1 MLLTMYKDD
10 DDDDDDGLHTILKTP
25 GGTYYFFLWGGG
37 GGGHRKGELI
47 ERGKF
52 FEMYIKMHALTNIP
66 PSCFGGVG
74 EGRI

>member
-25 GGTYYFFLWGGG
+25 GGTYYFFSVGG